1 MGRTLPNSVPLGTPL
16 LSLQVFAPF
25 LKILSWSFS
34 GSLSWSVA
42 EAGVWVS
49 EDERER
55 AFFALPHRKWQGLQ
69 ATAGPF
75 PVGVDT
81 SHILFMSSSANNCLK
96 CYSALSTV
104 VFTAAFCH
112 SRQHL
117 APCFLFI

>member
-1 MGRTLPNSVPLGTPL
+1 MSSGWVGSVGRTPPDSAPVGTPL

-25 LKILSWSFS
+25 LNILSWSFS

-55 AFFALPHRKWQGLQ
+55 AFFAQPHRKRQGLQ

-81 SHILFMSSSANNCLK
+81 SHILFSSHPVQT
-96 CYSALSTV
+96 TV
-104 VFTAAFCH
+104 
-112 SRQHL
+112 
-117 APCFLFI
+117 